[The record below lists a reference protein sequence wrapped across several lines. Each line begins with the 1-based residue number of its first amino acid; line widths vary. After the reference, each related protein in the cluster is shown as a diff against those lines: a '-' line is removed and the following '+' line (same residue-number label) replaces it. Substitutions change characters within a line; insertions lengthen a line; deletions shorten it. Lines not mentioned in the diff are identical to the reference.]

1 MGEVLPPSGQELSD
15 SFVAVF
21 GQNKEDLTKCQ
32 LLTVSRHEYKTLAE
46 ERCQVNANFGRTVID
61 RQRVEALPE
70 RGVPQQF
77 IECAVQ
83 MPEVERYSATRAGPG
98 TIRDPLEA
106 GQPDDDGSD
115 ELSDESGEECA
126 AEDKTAHASCSDEHP
141 AGQKSEPQLN
151 QFETCLGID
160 ATAAPDFATH
170 CRLQSPAGL
179 GAGDAEK
186 TAARR
191 IPTSTVLHSLATQ
204 RLTVLL
210 TLPRPQLKRNAF
222 VL

>member
-21 GQNKEDLTKCQ
+21 GPNKEDLTKCQ
-32 LLTVSRHEYKTLAE
+32 LLIVSRHEYKTLAE

-61 RQRVEALPE
+61 PQRVEALPE

-115 ELSDESGEECA
+115 ELSDESSEECYVWVSNYGSLQ
-126 AEDKTAHASCSDEHP
+126 KTFIR
-141 AGQKSEPQLN
+141 QL
-151 QFETCLGID
+151 
-160 ATAAPDFATH
+160 
-170 CRLQSPAGL
+170 
-179 GAGDAEK
+179 
-186 TAARR
+186 
-191 IPTSTVLHSLATQ
+191 
-204 RLTVLL
+204 
-210 TLPRPQLKRNAF
+210 
-222 VL
+222 